1 MAGRVAIVGAG
12 FSAVGRD
19 TGFGYKD
26 LAVQSA
32 LAAMGDCGIRPGHID
47 GLSLRAFGQPEP
59 WGEPAESALND
70 RMLAH
75 MLGMTPLNWYSG
87 APSTFA
93 DLFMAAIAR
102 VASRVL
108 SHRHGRTSLPHLR
121 CGGTTSLRS
130 PSMLESSVITNSPHP
145 SGRRDPGWWRASR
158 CSVT

>member
-93 DLFMAAIAR
+93 DLFMAAIGALRAGFCHTAMVVHPCRTYAAEAR
-102 VASRVL
+102 PPCAVPRCWSR
-108 SHRHGRTSLPHLR
+108 R
-121 CGGTTSLRS
+121 
-130 PSMLESSVITNSPHP
+130 
-145 SGRRDPGWWRASR
+145 
-158 CSVT
+158 